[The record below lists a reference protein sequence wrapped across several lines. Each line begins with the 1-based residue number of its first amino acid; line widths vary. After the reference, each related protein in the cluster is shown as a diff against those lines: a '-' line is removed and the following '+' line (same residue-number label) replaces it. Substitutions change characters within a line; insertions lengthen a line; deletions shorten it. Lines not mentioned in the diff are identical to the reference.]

1 MVEAPPAFLTMPY
14 SGCRARLGIDEIII
28 TPDDMTSYRAYWKLW
43 TQLQKRFCVGPDL
56 YLEQTDFVKASL
68 YFKYFLLSLGLLEYP
83 KALIGGE
90 VGRGKSLIRS
100 VITWWLMKLFGK
112 GACMDAPPPDPE
124 LYPGRI
130 HNLYDQDYV
139 NLIVG
144 ELARLSKLEK
154 DIAACKDRE
163 IRIQKRVQLKEQI
176 QKMILFNTTGSYDEA
191 HMWGDCSRTFNLTVL
206 ISRIDIIRRHLF
218 MGMFFCYKN
227 PRRANK
233 LIWDGHT
240 HQIEC
245 LKDGF
250 PELGP
255 GYCNFQITDV
265 RPGGTGASKWIHLKP
280 AQWEGYWDSENIPT
294 VVHDVD
300 IYLGGKR
307 KTKLT
312 KADLDTI
319 TVDMKEGENAVSV

>member
-1 MVEAPPAFLTMPY
+1 MSIMIEAPPKFLTMPY
-14 SGCRARLGIDEIII
+14 AGCKARIGIDETIVE
-28 TPDDMTSYRAYWKLW
+28 PDDMTSYRAYWNLH
-43 TQLQKRFCVGPDL
+43 TQLERRFCVTSEL
-56 YLEQTDFVKASL
+56 YLDQTDFKKPAL

-83 KALIGGE
+83 KVIIGGE

-100 VITWWLMKLFGK
+100 AITWWKMSLFGK
-112 GACMDAPPPDPE
+112 TACMDAAAPDPE
-124 LYPGRI
+124 LYPGKI

-139 NLIVG
+139 NLVVG
-144 ELARLSKLEK
+144 ELARLNKMEK
-154 DIAACKDRE
+154 AIADCKDKE
-163 IRIQKRVQLKEQI
+163 LRIQMRVALKEQI
-176 QKMILFNTTGSYDEA
+176 RKMILFNTEGSYDEA

-218 MGMFFCYKN
+218 MGMMFCYKN
-227 PRRANK
+227 PRRANR

-245 LKDGF
+245 FKDGF

-255 GYCNFQITDV
+255 GFCNFQITDV

-294 VVHDVD
+294 VVHDID
-300 IYLGGKR
+300 IYLGGK
-307 KTKLT
+307 KKAKPT
-312 KADLDTI
+312 KADWDEISPSL
-319 TVDMKEGENAVSV
+319 KE